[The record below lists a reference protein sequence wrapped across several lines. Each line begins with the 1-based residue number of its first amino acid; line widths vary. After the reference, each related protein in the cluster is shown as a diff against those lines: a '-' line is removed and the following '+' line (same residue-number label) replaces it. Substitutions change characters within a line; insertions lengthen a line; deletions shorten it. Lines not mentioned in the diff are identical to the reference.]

1 MHDRNG
7 RLSFDAKLYGVQE
20 VMEGRVGFG
29 RGRVGFGRGS
39 IFLMADN
46 MFTKCP
52 LH

>member
-29 RGRVGFGRGS
+29 RGS